1 VRDIHSRPCP
11 KVRRERHWLS
21 THVWIQL
28 FEFAMA
34 RIVLTTWGSYG
45 DINPYMGFA
54 LALKARGH
62 EPVLAAPGYYRGLA
76 ESEGI
81 AFHAVRPEID
91 PGNSATVARVMHP
104 RKGPEVILR
113 ELMLPSVEDA
123 YEDLRQAVSGAD
135 LLISHPITFAA
146 PVLAQKT
153 GIPWV
158 SSVLAPISFFS
169 AHDFPVLPVAPWL
182 KHLER
187 LGPWVGPMLVQLA
200 QYSTRSWSAPV
211 YEFRARLGLPR
222 GGDPIY
228 EGQHSPHL
236 VLGLFSGVLA
246 KPQPD
251 WPANVRVTGRIPF
264 DAGHGRSLSPALEQF
279 LAEGPAPIVFTLGTS
294 AVMAAGD
301 FYEQSIHAVQQLG
314 VRGVMLAGVEGVRRL
329 SGKRSKDVLIVD
341 AAPHSQLFPK
351 AAVIVQQCGIGTL
364 GQALSAGCP
373 ILAVPFAHD
382 QPDNAY
388 RIERLGVARVVY
400 PPQYRAQRVAQEL
413 RRLLD
418 EPRFVQTAKEVAARV
433 RAEDGTSEACN
444 AIEQHLQM
452 HPAMP
457 QFS

>member
-1 VRDIHSRPCP
+1 M
-11 KVRRERHWLS
+11 
-21 THVWIQL
+21 T
-28 FEFAMA
+28 

-45 DINPYMGFA
+45 DINPYMGLA

-62 EPVLAAPGYYRGLA
+62 EPVLAAPDYYRGLA
-76 ESEGI
+76 EGEGV

-91 PGNSATVARVMHP
+91 PGKSEIVARVMHP
-104 RKGPEVILR
+104 RHGPEVILR

-123 YEDLRQAVSGAD
+123 YEDLQQAARGAD
-135 LLISHPITFAA
+135 LLITHPITFAG
-146 PVLAQKT
+146 PVLAHKT

-169 AHDFPVLPVAPWL
+169 AHDFPVLPIAPLL
-182 KHLER
+182 KRLER
-187 LGPWVGPMLVQLA
+187 LGPWVGPMLVRLA

-228 EGQHSPHL
+228 EGQHSPDL
-236 VLGLFSGVLA
+236 VLGLFPGVLA

-264 DAGHGRSLSPALEQF
+264 DAAHGKSLSPEMQEF
-279 LAEGPAPIVFTLGTS
+279 LTSGPAPIVFTLGSS
-294 AVMAAGD
+294 AVMAAGN
-301 FYEQSIHAVQQLG
+301 FYEESIAAVQQLG
-314 VRGVMLAGVEGVRRL
+314 VRGVMLVGSEGLKRL
-329 SGKRSKDVLIVD
+329 SGKMSKSILIVD

-364 GQALSAGCP
+364 GQALAAGCP

-413 RRLLD
+413 RRLLEQAEYGRAASD
-418 EPRFVQTAKEVAARV
+418 VAAKV
-433 RAEDGTSEACN
+433 RAEDGANAACD
-444 AIEQHLQM
+444 AIEEQL
-452 HPAMP
+452 PG
-457 QFS
+457 

>member
-1 VRDIHSRPCP
+1 MV
-11 KVRRERHWLS
+11 
-21 THVWIQL
+21 
-28 FEFAMA
+28 

-45 DINPYMGFA
+45 DINPYMGLA

-62 EPVLAAPGYYRGLA
+62 EPVLAAPDYYRGLA
-76 ESEGI
+76 EGEGV

-91 PGNSATVARVMHP
+91 PGNSEIVARVMHP
-104 RKGPEVILR
+104 RHGPEVILR

-123 YEDLRQAVSGAD
+123 YEDLQQAARGAD
-135 LLISHPITFAA
+135 LLITHPITFAG
-146 PVLAQKT
+146 PVLAHKT

-169 AHDFPVLPVAPWL
+169 AHDFPVLPIAPLL
-182 KHLER
+182 KRLER
-187 LGPWVGPMLVQLA
+187 LGPWVGPMLVRLA

-228 EGQHSPHL
+228 EGQHSPDL
-236 VLGLFSGVLA
+236 VLGLFPGVLA

-251 WPANVRVTGRIPF
+251 WPSNVRVTGRIPF
-264 DAGHGRSLSPALEQF
+264 DAAHGKSLSPEMQEF
-279 LAEGPAPIVFTLGTS
+279 LTSGPAPIVFTLGSS
-294 AVMAAGD
+294 AVMAAGN
-301 FYEQSIHAVQQLG
+301 FYEESIAAVQQLG
-314 VRGVMLAGVEGVRRL
+314 VRGVMLVGSEGLKRL
-329 SGKRSKDVLIVD
+329 SGKMSKSILIVD

-364 GQALSAGCP
+364 GQALAAGCP

-400 PPQYRAQRVAQEL
+400 PSQYRAQRVAQEL
-413 RRLLD
+413 RRLLEQAEYGRVASD
-418 EPRFVQTAKEVAARV
+418 VAAKV
-433 RAEDGTSEACN
+433 RAEDGANAACD
-444 AIEQHLQM
+444 AIEEQL
-452 HPAMP
+452 
-457 QFS
+457 SG

>member
-1 VRDIHSRPCP
+1 
-11 KVRRERHWLS
+11 
-21 THVWIQL
+21 
-28 FEFAMA
+28 MA

-45 DINPYMGFA
+45 DINPYMGLA

-62 EPVLAAPGYYRGLA
+62 EPILAAPGYYRDLA
-76 ESEGI
+76 DGEGV

-91 PGNSATVARVMHP
+91 PRNSEIVARVMHP

-123 YEDLRQAVSGAD
+123 YEDLQQAVSGAD
-135 LLISHPITFAA
+135 LLVSHPITFAA
-146 PVLAQKT
+146 PVLAHKT
-153 GIPWV
+153 GMPWI

-169 AHDFPVLPVAPWL
+169 AHDFPVLPFAPFL
-182 KHLER
+182 KGLER
-187 LGPWVGPMLVQLA
+187 LGPWVGPLLRRVA
-200 QYSTRSWSAPV
+200 QHSSRNWSAPV
-211 YEFRARLGLPR
+211 YSFRSKLGLPR

-236 VLGLFSGVLA
+236 VLGLFPGVLA

-264 DAGHGRSLSPALEQF
+264 DAAHGKSLSPEMEEF
-279 LAEGPAPIVFTLGTS
+279 LANGPAPIVFTLGTS

-301 FYEQSIHAVQQLG
+301 FYEESIAAVQQLG
-314 VRGVMLAGVEGVRRL
+314 VRGIMLAGSEGLKRL
-329 SGKRSKDVLIVD
+329 SGKRSKSILIVD

-400 PPQYRAQRVAQEL
+400 PPQYRSQRVAEEL
-413 RRLLD
+413 RRLL
-418 EPRFVQTAKEVAARV
+418 EQAEYRRAASEVAAKL
-433 RAEDGTSEACN
+433 RAEDGAAAACN
-444 AIEQHLQM
+444 AIEQYLQRSQG
-452 HPAMP
+452 AG
-457 QFS
+457 